1 MPAGARQP
9 FDRSEPSPYDPPPM
23 FLRPSSWPEAL
34 ALRAAHP
41 EAVPVLG
48 GTDLMPEVQH
58 GRRALPAVL
67 DLTRVGGIGDVGW
80 EGGRLRLGAGLTWAR
95 LLAAPP
101 ARMPALL
108 QAADEIG
115 TPVLRLRGT
124 VGGHVCAAWANGDGL
139 APLLAAGAEVELRS
153 VRGTRRAPLDA
164 LLGGH
169 RRCVMEADELVAAVL
184 VTPQDGHEAY
194 LRVGA
199 RAAMVEATCGVAVQV
214 DPARRRVGVAHTGAA
229 PVPRAVHGAAAFLAG
244 ALDEADLWERP
255 AALPPAALAEFGVR
269 VAADADP
276 RDDLYGTAAYRRHAV
291 GVLARRALGP
301 AALRSAA

>member
-1 MPAGARQP
+1 V
-9 FDRSEPSPYDPPPM
+9 

-41 EAVPVLG
+41 QAVPVLG

-67 DLTRVGGIGDVGW
+67 DLTRVAGIGDVEW
-80 EGGRLRLGAGLTWAR
+80 EGERLRLGAGLTWAR

-101 ARMPALL
+101 ARLPALL

-124 VGGHVCAAWANGDGL
+124 VGGHVCAAWANGDAL

-153 VRGTRRAPLDA
+153 VRGTRRTSLAT
-164 LLGGH
+164 LLRGH
-169 RRCVMEADELVAAVL
+169 RECVMEPDELVAAVL
-184 VTPQDGHEAY
+184 VAPQDGHEAY
-194 LRVGA
+194 LRVGT
-199 RAAMVEATCGVAVQV
+199 RAAMVVATCGVAVRV

-229 PVPRAVHGAAAFLAG
+229 PVPRTVPGAADFLAG
-244 ALDEADLWERP
+244 ALEEAGAWDAPGTLAP
-255 AALPPAALAEFGVR
+255 AVMREFGAR
-269 VAADADP
+269 VAAGADP
-276 RDDLYGTAAYRRHAV
+276 HDDLYGTAGYRRHAV

-301 AALRSAA
+301 HALREAA

>member
-1 MPAGARQP
+1 
-9 FDRSEPSPYDPPPM
+9 M
-23 FLRPSSWPEAL
+23 FLRPTSWPEAL

-41 EAVPVLG
+41 QAVPVLG

-67 DLTRVGGIGDVGW
+67 DLTRVAGIADLEW
-80 EGGRLRLGAGLTWAR
+80 EGPLLRLGAGVTWAR
-95 LLAAPP
+95 LLASPP

-124 VGGHVCAAWANGDGL
+124 IGGHVCAAWANGDAL

-153 VRGTRRAPLDA
+153 ARGSRRVPLAA

-169 RRCVMEADELVAAVL
+169 RRCLVEPDELVAAVL
-184 VTPQDGHEAY
+184 VAPQDGHEAY

-199 RAAMVEATCGVAVQV
+199 RAAMVVATCGVAVQV

-229 PVPRAVHGAAAFLAG
+229 GTPRTVPIAAAFLAG
-244 ALDEADLWERP
+244 ALEEAGAWEQP
-255 AALPPAALAEFGVR
+255 GGLARAVAEEFGAL

-276 RDDLYGTAAYRRHAV
+276 LDDLYGSAAYRRRAV
-291 GVLARRALGP
+291 GVLARRALAP
-301 AALRSAA
+301 AAVREAA

>member
-1 MPAGARQP
+1 
-9 FDRSEPSPYDPPPM
+9 M

-67 DLTRVGGIGDVGW
+67 DLTRVAGIAEVEW
-80 EGGRLRLGAGLTWAR
+80 EGGRLRLGAGVTWAR

-115 TPVLRLRGT
+115 TPVLRRRGT
-124 VGGHVCAAWANGDGL
+124 VGGHVCAAWANGDAL

-153 VRGTRRAPLDA
+153 VRGTRRAGLAA
-164 LLGGH
+164 LLRGH
-169 RRCVMEADELVAAVL
+169 RHCAMEPDELVAAVL
-184 VTPQDGHEAY
+184 LAPQDGHEAY

-199 RAAMVEATCGVAVQV
+199 RAAMVVATCGVAVSV
-214 DPARRRVGVAHTGAA
+214 DPVRRRAGVAHTGAA
-229 PVPRAVHGAAAFLAG
+229 AVPRTVPAAERFLAAACDDARAWASPARLA
-244 ALDEADLWERP
+244 P
-255 AALPPAALAEFGVR
+255 AVVREFAGL
-269 VAADADP
+269 VAADAEP
-276 RDDLYGTAAYRRHAV
+276 VDDLYGTAAYRRRAV
-291 GVLARRALGP
+291 EVLARRVLAP
-301 AALRSAA
+301 AAVREAA